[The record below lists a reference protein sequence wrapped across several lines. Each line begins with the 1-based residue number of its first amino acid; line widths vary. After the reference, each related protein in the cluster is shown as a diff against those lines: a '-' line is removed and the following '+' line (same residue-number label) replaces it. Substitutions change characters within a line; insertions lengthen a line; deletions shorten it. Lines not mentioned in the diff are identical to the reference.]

1 MNLRY
6 LERGYVGVQEFD
18 EKVANGKRA
27 IKLGE
32 DSLNYVQIFETLGNQ
47 INTDLNKNDIKIM
60 FFWGL
65 YILLQIKVKVN

>member
-6 LERGYVGVQEFD
+6 LERGYVGTQEFD
-18 EKVANGKRA
+18 EKIANGKRA

-47 INTDLNKNDIKIM
+47 INTDEDWIH
-60 FFWGL
+60 
-65 YILLQIKVKVN
+65 